1 VIKKLTLTIE
11 DKIISQAKEYARKKN
26 KSVSRIVE
34 EYLDNLSANRSFFSA
49 EDELRS
55 PITDRLTGMFEDT
68 GQVYKRMLEEALM
81 EKYS

>member
-11 DKIISQAKEYARKKN
+11 EKIISQAKEYARKKN

-34 EYLDNLSANRSFFSA
+34 EYLQNLSAGRHVFSA
-49 EDELRS
+49 EGELRS

-68 GQVYKRMLEEALM
+68 GQDYKRMLEEALM

>member
-49 EDELRS
+49 EGELPS

-68 GQVYKRMLEEALM
+68 GQDYKRMLEDALL
-81 EKYS
+81 EKYA